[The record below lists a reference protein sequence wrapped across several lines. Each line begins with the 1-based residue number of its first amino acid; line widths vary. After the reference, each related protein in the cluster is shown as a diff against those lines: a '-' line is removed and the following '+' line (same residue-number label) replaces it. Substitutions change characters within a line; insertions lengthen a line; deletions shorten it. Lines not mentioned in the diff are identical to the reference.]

1 MNEII
6 RAEFHCHS
14 NYSFD
19 SLASIENMIATCRK
33 KGIGKLAITDHGRMF
48 GSVAAQKLAPDL
60 VIVAEEI
67 LTSEGEILAYFM
79 KEEIPDGLEPMEVIQ
94 RLRDQGAFISV
105 AHPFDPWRGSHWK
118 DGTLEAMVPFLD
130 GFEVFNARC
139 FNPEFNEEAR
149 RFAEVHGLAF
159 MAGSDAH
166 SLGELG
172 QASMIMPDFNTAEE
186 MREAVKSA
194 KIEATLSSK
203 TVRFRSTAAKI
214 IKKFSSNS

>member
-19 SLASIENMIATCRK
+19 SLASIEKMIAICRK
-33 KGIGKLAITDHGRMF
+33 KGIGKLAITDHGRMS

-67 LTSEGEILAYFM
+67 LTSEGEILAYFL
-79 KEEIPDGLEPMEVIQ
+79 KEEIPDGLEPIEVIR

-105 AHPFDPWRGSHWK
+105 AHPFDSWRGSHWK
-118 DGTLEAMVPFLD
+118 EGTLEAMVPFLD
-130 GFEVFNARC
+130 GFEIFNARC

-149 RFAEVHGLAF
+149 RFAEEHGLAS

-172 QASMIMPDFNTAEE
+172 HASMIMSNFNSAEE
-186 MREAVKSA
+186 LREAVKTA
-194 KIEATLSSK
+194 KFEASLSSK

-214 IKKFSSNS
+214 VKAVFSK